1 MKHSVRTIT
10 TTLAGLAIAISLAA
24 CAPASTT
31 TTAPAASQAEATAAP
46 AAEANTSQE
55 AAPAAT
61 EAPAAEAPAAADAP
75 AAEATVTKLNLNTV
89 SGEEL
94 LAAIPGFGNR
104 MVREFQEYR
113 PYASIQQFR
122 KEIGKYVDAAQ
133 VADYE
138 KYVFVP
144 INVNES
150 DAATLMQIAG
160 LDDAKAQELIAARPF
175 ASNDAFLEKLA
186 TLVSADEAAAAKGY
200 LEAQ

>member
-24 CAPASTT
+24 CAPATTT

-61 EAPAAEAPAAADAP
+61 EAPAAEAPAADAP

-150 DAATLMQIAG
+150 DAATLLQIAG

>member
-1 MKHSVRTIT
+1 MKHSVRTIA

-24 CAPASTT
+24 CAPATT
-31 TTAPAASQAEATAAP
+31 TTTAP

-61 EAPAAEAPAAADAP
+61 EAPAAEAPAAAV
-75 AAEATVTKLNLNTV
+75 AAETTVTKLNLNTV

-150 DAATLMQIAG
+150 DAATLLQIAG

>member
-31 TTAPAASQAEATAAP
+31 TTAPAA
-46 AAEANTSQE
+46 EANTSQE

-61 EAPAAEAPAAADAP
+61 EAPAAEAPAAAV
-75 AAEATVTKLNLNTV
+75 AAETTVTKLNLNTV

-150 DAATLMQIAG
+150 DAATLLQIAG

>member
-61 EAPAAEAPAAADAP
+61 EAPAAEAPAVAT
-75 AAEATVTKLNLNTV
+75 TVTKLNLNTV

-150 DAATLMQIAG
+150 DAATLLQIAG
-160 LDDAKAQELIAARPF
+160 LDDAKVQELIAARPF